1 MRNIPDKNKGQ
12 PWTPHQGK
20 WKVTKLPRD
29 AGMKPEMTPEEYAK
43 KHPKK

>member
-1 MRNIPDKNKGQ
+1 MRNIPHANKGEAWK
-12 PWTPHQGK
+12 PFTGK